1 MMKPL
6 LLMVAMAFLSS
17 NAAGAAPRY
26 EGDFGLQWSCGGVGS
41 DERRA
46 LAGLGD
52 EAALE
57 LVMVTA
63 RRGGYVAGAEVSLRG
78 TTSKGAQLSGVADGP
93 ICLFKLPP
101 GTYKIEAL
109 LDGTRREARAVV
121 KAGGKP
127 ARVVMTFPEK
137 AWDGIRAS
145 AEEKRQARAP

>member
-26 EGDFGLQWSCGGVGS
+26 EGDFGLQWSCGGVGA

-46 LAGLGD
+46 LARLGG
-52 EAALE
+52 EAGLE

-63 RRGGYVAGAEVSLRG
+63 KRGGYVAGAEVSLRG
-78 TTSKGAQLSGVADGP
+78 TTTKGAQLSGVADGP

-101 GTYKIEAL
+101 GTYTIEAL

-137 AWDGIRAS
+137 DGDGIRAS

>member
-1 MMKPL
+1 MMKPV

-17 NAAGAAPRY
+17 NAAGAPPRY

-46 LAGLGD
+46 LARLGG
-52 EAALE
+52 EAGLE

-63 RRGGYVAGAEVSLRG
+63 QRGGYVAGAEVSLRG
-78 TTSKGAQLSGVADGP
+78 ATTKGAQLSGVADGP

-101 GTYKIEAL
+101 GTYTIEAL

-137 AWDGIRAS
+137 DGDGIRAS

>member
-6 LLMVAMAFLSS
+6 LLMAAMAFLSS
-17 NAAGAAPRY
+17 NAAGAPPRY
-26 EGDFGLQWSCGGVGS
+26 EGDFGLQWSCGGVGA

-46 LAGLGD
+46 LARLGG
-52 EAALE
+52 EAGLE

-63 RRGGYVAGAEVSLRG
+63 KRGGYVAGAEVTLRG

-101 GTYKIEAL
+101 GTYKIQAL
-109 LDGTRREARAVV
+109 LDGTRREASAVV

-127 ARVVMTFPEK
+127 TRVVMAFPEK
-137 AWDGIRAS
+137 GWDGIRAS

>member
-1 MMKPL
+1 MKPL
-6 LLMVAMAFLSS
+6 LLTAALALLSS
-17 NAAGAAPRY
+17 NALGAAPY
-26 EGDFGLQWSCGGVGS
+26 YQGDFGLQWACGGVGA

-46 LAGLGD
+46 LADLGRD
-52 EAALE
+52 AGLE

-63 RRGGYVAGAEVSLRG
+63 KRGGYVAGAEVSLRG

-101 GTYKIEAL
+101 GTYRIEAL
-109 LDGTRREARAVV
+109 LDGTRREANAIV

-145 AEEKRQARAP
+145 AEERRQARAP

>member
-46 LAGLGD
+46 LAGLG
-52 EAALE
+52 EAGLE

-63 RRGGYVAGAEVSLRG
+63 KRGAYVAGAEVSLRG

-101 GTYKIEAL
+101 GTYRIEAL

-127 ARVVMTFPEK
+127 TRVVMAFPEK
-137 AWDGIRAS
+137 PWDGIRAS

>member
-1 MMKPL
+1 
-6 LLMVAMAFLSS
+6 
-17 NAAGAAPRY
+17 
-26 EGDFGLQWSCGGVGS
+26 
-41 DERRA
+41 
-46 LAGLGD
+46 
-52 EAALE
+52 
-57 LVMVTA
+57 MVTA
-63 RRGGYVAGAEVSLRG
+63 KRGGYVAGAEVSLRG

-101 GTYKIEAL
+101 GTYRIEAL
-109 LDGTRREARAVV
+109 LDGTRREANAIV

>member
-52 EAALE
+52 EAGLE

-63 RRGGYVAGAEVSLRG
+63 KRGGYVAGAEVSLRG

-101 GTYKIEAL
+101 GTYRIEAL
-109 LDGTRREARAVV
+109 LDGTRREANAVV

-137 AWDGIRAS
+137 DWDGIRAS
-145 AEEKRQARAP
+145 AEERRQARAP

>member
-17 NAAGAAPRY
+17 NAAGTAPRY

-46 LAGLGD
+46 LAGLGG

-63 RRGGYVAGAEVSLRG
+63 ERGGYVAGAEVSLRG
-78 TTSKGAQLSGVADGP
+78 TTTKGAQ
-93 ICLFKLPP
+93 
-101 GTYKIEAL
+101 AL

-121 KAGGKP
+121 KAGGKA

-145 AEEKRQARAP
+145 AEEKRQARAR